1 MHFPYVG
8 ETKDLNEDARRF
20 APGVFIRLCAG
31 QTHFGIVGPRDG
43 SVVVLIHGIAG
54 PMGIWEPLAHSLAS
68 NGYRVLYYDLFG
80 RGYSDRPVSS
90 YDIDLFIAQ
99 LRDLLSKLS
108 ITVPVTLV
116 GWSLGGMISGSFA
129 AEFPGEVDRLVL
141 IAPAGIE
148 VSLPAI
154 SRLGMIPILGDI
166 IMSVLGRRIVLR
178 SVSNGL
184 YKNDLKGAFLSL
196 VTDQMQYRGYLR
208 AFLSTLRSCGYKDTS
223 EVYRN
228 AGMDDL
234 PVLMISG
241 SEDPSIPSSVKVK
254 LRELIPNLEHHEIK
268 NTGHFPHF
276 ERPGE
281 VISRILEFF
290 HSEV

>member
-1 MHFPYVG
+1 MHFPFVG
-8 ETKDLNEDARRF
+8 ETKDLDEDARGF
-20 APGVFIRLCAG
+20 APGAFIRLCAG
-31 QTHFGIVGPRDG
+31 QTHYGIAGPHDG
-43 SVVVLIHGIAG
+43 RVVVLIHGIAG

-68 NGYRVLYYDLFG
+68 NGFRVLYYDLFG

-99 LRDLLSKLS
+99 LRDLISGLS
-108 ITVPVTLV
+108 IAIPVTLV
-116 GWSLGGMISGSFA
+116 GWSLGGMISGTYA
-129 AEFPGEVDRLVL
+129 VEFPGEVDRLVL

-148 VSLPAI
+148 VSLPTI

-184 YKNDLKGAFLSL
+184 YKKDLEETFLSL

-208 AFLSTLRSCGYKDTS
+208 AFLSTMRSCGYEDVS
-223 EVYRN
+223 EVYRK
-228 AGMDDL
+228 AGSDNL
-234 PVLMISG
+234 PVLLISG
-241 SEDPSIPSSVKVK
+241 SEDPSIPSSVQGK
-254 LRELIPNLEHHEIK
+254 LRELIPDLKHHEIVD
-268 NTGHFPHF
+268 TGHFPHY
-276 ERPGE
+276 ERPEE
-281 VISRILEFF
+281 VTSRIIEFL